1 MMEKHNRTD
10 LLHDKRKIKTKGDL
24 MSAKYDED
32 FYKDINGITS
42 PSFYDFIYEIDA
54 DEIIDIYL
62 GTGDAELWFETIAG
76 DNGYIVGDW
85 SSLILVMKFIEKQ
98 QYEKSLFIQK
108 YLKQKAISKTQHQEL
123 LRLEAKCEN
132 LEKELKELKKMSK

>member
-1 MMEKHNRTD
+1 
-10 LLHDKRKIKTKGDL
+10 
-24 MSAKYDED
+24 MSEEYNED
-32 FYKDINGITS
+32 FYMDINRITS
-42 PSFYDFIYEIDA
+42 PSFYDFIYEIDD

-62 GTGDAELWFETIAG
+62 GTNADSELYFETIAG
-76 DNGYIVGDW
+76 DTGYIEGDLG
-85 SSLILVMKFIEKQ
+85 SLILVMKFIEKQ

-132 LEKELKELKKMSK
+132 LEKELKELKK